1 MRRPVSLILPVL
13 GAAVTG
19 LGFAIGCSGGNADT
33 SVRMSA
39 AERPDVSPAL
49 VAAGS
54 MAIPEQT
61 PFVYRR
67 FNSGQQGG
75 SARGE
80 ARAISTD
87 GASCRVEVSGE
98 GTAWGSFKLG
108 HCFDNLTGKPLDA
121 VVKVRLGVDWALE
134 HRAAKASASGTGS
147 LVFFVKDT
155 HAIELRRETLLSR
168 DLEKGPTAALPH
180 HELVF
185 DARLEPG
192 VGYYFILAGRVD
204 VASEAGQSATV
215 EMNVT
220 DVAIEIDWKAER
232 TTAHVEESGVDVE
245 ANPS

>member
-1 MRRPVSLILPVL
+1 M
-13 GAAVTG
+13 G
-19 LGFAIGCSGGNADT
+19 LAIGCSGGNLDT

-39 AERPDVSPAL
+39 TVRPDIGPAL

-67 FNSGQQGG
+67 FNSAQQGD

-87 GASCRVEVSGE
+87 GAGCRAEVSGE
-98 GTAWGSFKLG
+98 GSAWGSFKLG

-121 VVKVRLGVDWALE
+121 VVKVRLGVDWSLD
-134 HRAAKASASGTGS
+134 HRTAKAPASGTGS

-155 HAIELRRETLLSR
+155 HAIELRRETLLSS
-168 DLEKGPTAALPH
+168 DLEKGPTTAVPH

-192 VGYYFILAGRVD
+192 LGYYFILAGRVD

-232 TTAHVEESGVDVE
+232 ATARVEEPGVDNDADPVQ
-245 ANPS
+245 ASGLNPS